1 MRGNFAKTKA
11 FFSWKEL
18 LNTDYTLSSG
28 GGLHR
33 GDSIGTLFGN
43 IGLSHID
50 KSTSENKL
58 SKAQKKAIRKMDE
71 VVLSNLSTHFTAW
84 KLKTLLLR
92 GSQQSRASTP
102 AQVSNSSPSET
113 FTDDLSEKM
122 KMVLASS
129 KAVKVKWIP
138 TQEADEN
145 CSNEE
150 QKSDS
155 GEFGKQRFLD
165 FTIDL
170 ETEENQGIDPSDSQ
184 FYLCNE
190 SNDSDEEAEAN
201 DVLNELNDMILNIGQ
216 EASPFEI
223 SSDAE
228 RGSIEQDD
236 YETELMMPQTESLL
250 YEEGQELEEDGISKP
265 QV

>member
-1 MRGNFAKTKA
+1 
-11 FFSWKEL
+11 
-18 LNTDYTLSSG
+18 
-28 GGLHR
+28 
-33 GDSIGTLFGN
+33 
-43 IGLSHID
+43 
-50 KSTSENKL
+50 
-58 SKAQKKAIRKMDE
+58 
-71 VVLSNLSTHFTAW
+71 
-84 KLKTLLLR
+84 
-92 GSQQSRASTP
+92 
-102 AQVSNSSPSET
+102 
-113 FTDDLSEKM
+113 M

-236 YETELMMPQTESLL
+236 YETDLMMPQTESLL
-250 YEEGQELEEDGISKP
+250 YEEGQELEEHGISKP